1 MNKKKNIKKLRDYI
15 FWSFIIISILTGIIF
30 YITFLS
36 YYPGINWNDFFI
48 SKFKIKFFE
57 FSGIIA
63 SIFVSIPVILIATE
77 IFYKN
82 STNYLLVKSE
92 KCTILVS
99 EQTIKNF
106 CENIVL
112 SFNGVEN
119 TLTQVDIFK
128 KNFIGLQIYIE
139 LSEKTDYIKLSERIT
154 ERIKQ
159 DLEFNFGIKEI
170 KFINV
175 YIENIAHTNEQSY
188 VLIYK

>member
-112 SFNGVEN
+112 SFNGVKN
-119 TLTQVDIFK
+119 TLTKVDIFK